1 MPGQAVANVAIMVLS
16 EPGTKA
22 GSLRIGWEKVVSTP
36 TGRQKATKML
46 CMVRKEEIKQGWLG
60 VSTQIPWT
68 NFRPVT
74 VLVQNLII

>member
-1 MPGQAVANVAIMVLS
+1 MPGQAVASVAIMALS

-36 TGRQKATKML
+36 TGRQNAKML

-68 NFRPVT
+68 NFRPVIAF
-74 VLVQNLII
+74 VQNHII